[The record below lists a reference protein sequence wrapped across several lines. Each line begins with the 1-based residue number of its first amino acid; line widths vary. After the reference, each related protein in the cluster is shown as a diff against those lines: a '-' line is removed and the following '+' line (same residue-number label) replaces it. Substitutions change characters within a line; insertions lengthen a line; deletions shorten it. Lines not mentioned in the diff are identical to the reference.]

1 MTDVAIVRSSVAL
14 NTFVTVEVDVVAA
27 MCAVAEGGVAMCTMG
42 VDDDAVGAVAVK
54 IAAVFMLSCV
64 EKADVSYVVWNA
76 VASDA
81 VAVGAVVSSDVAEK
95 AVAAVNW
102 C

>member
-64 EKADVSYVVWNA
+64 EKADVNMLSGMLLLQMLLLWVP
-76 VASDA
+76 
-81 VAVGAVVSSDVAEK
+81 
-95 AVAAVNW
+95 
-102 C
+102 